1 MPKFAYVAM
10 NEKGVEVSGTI
21 NAENTI
27 AAINQIRE
35 MGYFPTSVAAQK
47 KKKGQGAEGEKE
59 GGFSFQIRFLSRRTV
74 KSKILALFTRQ
85 LATLI
90 DAGLPLLKAL
100 RVLET
105 QQKPGPLKDAL
116 LAMGSSV
123 EGGSTFSE
131 SLGNQ
136 PKIFNKLYVNM
147 VRAGEAGGV
156 LEVVLNRMAEF
167 LEKSEKLK
175 SKVKSALIYPTAVI
189 TVAGGVLG
197 FLMTYVV
204 PKFKEIFDGFDT
216 TLPTPTAILIGVS
229 HWIKSN
235 LYYTHPP
242 YVGVLILLPVG
253 LFFAFKAVS
262 KTNKGRFGLDTAK
275 LNFPLFGTLIR
286 KIAIARFSRTL
297 GTLITS
303 GVPIL
308 QALNIVRETSGNEV
322 ISQAIG
328 NVHDSIREGES
339 IAAPLK
345 DTKVFTPMVISMIEV
360 GEETGKL
367 PDMLM
372 KIADNYDEDVDTAV
386 AGITSVIEPVLI
398 VFLAVMVGFI
408 VISLFLPLI
417 KLISSVN
424 TTGSEG
430 GA

>member
-1 MPKFAYVAM
+1 MAKFAYVAM
-10 NEKGVEVSGTI
+10 NESGVEVSGTV
-21 NAENTI
+21 NAENSI
-27 AAINQIRE
+27 SAINQIRE
-35 MGYFPTSVAAQK
+35 MGYFPTSVTAQK
-47 KKKGQGAEGEKE
+47 RRKAESATAEEKKGGL
-59 GGFSFQIRFLSRRTV
+59 SFQIGFLTR
-74 KSKILALFTRQ
+74 KSVNSKVLGLFTRQ

-90 DAGLPLLKAL
+90 DAGLPLLKAM

-105 QQKPGPLKDAL
+105 QQKDGALKDAL
-116 LAMGSSV
+116 GGMSEAV

-131 SLGNQ
+131 SLSGY
-136 PKIFNKLYVNM
+136 PKIFNKLFVNM
-147 VRAGEAGGV
+147 VKAGEAGGV

-175 SKVKSALIYPTAVI
+175 SKVKAAMIYPIAVI
-189 TVAGGVLG
+189 TVAGGVLT
-197 FLMTYVV
+197 FLMTYVI

-216 TLPTPTAILIGVS
+216 TLPTPTQILITIS
-229 HWIKSN
+229 SFMKNNI
-235 LYYTHPP
+235 YYTHPP
-242 YVGVLILLPVG
+242 YVGILLLLPFGFVF
-253 LFFAFKAVS
+253 LFKAFA
-262 KTNKGRFGLDTAK
+262 KWDKGKMLLDSGK
-275 LNFPLFGTLIR
+275 LNVPLFGTLVR

-322 ISQAIG
+322 ISRAVG

-345 DTKVFTPMVISMIEV
+345 ETKVFTPMVISMIEV

-372 KIADNYDEDVDTAV
+372 KIADTYDEDVDTAV
-386 AGITSVIEPVLI
+386 AGITSIIEPVLI

-408 VISLFLPLI
+408 VVSLFLPLI
-417 KLISSVN
+417 KLINSVN
-424 TTGSEG
+424 TQSEG
-430 GA
+430 N